1 MVIFLILFFIS
12 FAGIAV
18 MLGRRL
24 MLLRAGAMEVNKEL
38 GSLLPDWQKVSE
50 LAEGHAKRYGYW
62 ATVAVIR
69 FYVRSSNIAKAKSKE
84 VADKLMSLLNKNK
97 NGNGQPAEPK
107 EANKFLKKISEYKE
121 KIRHLKHKIKEEE
134 EGK

>member
-1 MVIFLILFFIS
+1 MTIFLILFFIS
-12 FAGIAV
+12 LVGVAV

-24 MLLRAGAMEVNKEL
+24 MLLRAGAMEVNREL
-38 GSLLPDWQKVSE
+38 GSLLPDWEKVRE
-50 LAEGHAKRYGYW
+50 LTERHAKRYGYL

-69 FYVRSSNIAKAKSKE
+69 FYVRSSNVAKARSKE
-84 VADKLMSLLNKNK
+84 IAGKLMNLLSKNK
-97 NGNGQPAEPK
+97 NGNGEGAVPQEP
-107 EANKFLKKISEYKE
+107 NKFLKKVLEYKA

>member
-1 MVIFLILFFIS
+1 MTIFLILFFIS
-12 FAGIAV
+12 LAGVAV

-38 GSLLPDWQKVSE
+38 GPLLPDWEKVRE
-50 LAEGHAKRYGYW
+50 LTERHAKRYGYL

-69 FYVRSSNIAKAKSKE
+69 FYVRSSNIAKARSKE

-97 NGNGQPAEPK
+97 NGNDERAAPQEP
-107 EANKFLKKISEYKE
+107 NKFLKMVAEYKH
-121 KIRHLKHKIKEEE
+121 KIRHIKHRIKEEE
-134 EGK
+134 KGK

>member
-1 MVIFLILFFIS
+1 
-12 FAGIAV
+12 

-38 GSLLPDWQKVSE
+38 GPLLPDWEKVRE
-50 LAEGHAKRYGYW
+50 LAERHAKRYGYL

-69 FYVRSSNIAKAKSKE
+69 FYVRSSNVAKARSKE
-84 VADKLMSLLNKNK
+84 IAGKLMNLLSKNK
-97 NGNGQPAEPK
+97 NGNGEGAVPQEP
-107 EANKFLKKISEYKE
+107 NKFLKKVLEYKA